1 MDLRR
6 SLRHLCATLR
16 RGRDHSQYLITPRD
30 GDHVNMTKSAANG
43 SASSGH
49 KKPVDMPPLDKSDLV
64 QAYLERHKDSDY
76 GFQAEFE
83 LLPDGFPDRTHEI
96 GDRPINR
103 VKNRYPDIKCYDQTR
118 VKLTSLPDYN
128 KMGLIDTES
137 TEGAEERPTPTLDG
151 SDYINANLVFGY
163 KDRKK
168 WICAQGPLDHTV
180 GDFWRMIHEQVNF
193 VQFYSI
199 LHLKGLHC
207 FGLLALFAFSLC
219 HKHHAFK
226 EPTQR
231 TLT

>member
-1 MDLRR
+1 
-6 SLRHLCATLR
+6 
-16 RGRDHSQYLITPRD
+16 
-30 GDHVNMTKSAANG
+30 
-43 SASSGH
+43 
-49 KKPVDMPPLDKSDLV
+49 
-64 QAYLERHKDSDY
+64 
-76 GFQAEFE
+76 
-83 LLPDGFPDRTHEI
+83 
-96 GDRPINR
+96 
-103 VKNRYPDIKCYDQTR
+103 
-118 VKLTSLPDYN
+118 
-128 KMGLIDTES
+128 MGLIDTES

-193 VQFYSI
+193 VQFNSI